1 MVDLNFEGNPV
12 QLVLTSVLLEVH
24 VSAGVILVDAAD
36 EADSGQ
42 GVNQDQAPCHHLYH
56 HHHHQ

>member
-1 MVDLNFEGNPV
+1 M
-12 QLVLTSVLLEVH
+12 LTSVLLEVH

-36 EADSGQ
+36 EADGGQ